1 MRTDYEEAIIE
12 AQRIVPPE
20 YLALLLGMILG
31 NEQLS
36 PGDQDV
42 IAKIHELA
50 AVNRARPSRLG
61 QPGLASPTFRA

>member
-1 MRTDYEEAIIE
+1 MRTDYEEAIIQS
-12 AQRIVPPE
+12 QRIVPPD

-50 AVNRARPSRLG
+50 AVSRARRARREAGTARPS
-61 QPGLASPTFRA
+61 